1 MKTFFKNIKIPYR
14 KIPWILI
21 SIPPILTIFL
31 LIKFFLMH
39 EGTRLGI
46 VLGGIVAFLE
56 LLISF
61 LSLLNESEH
70 KVKLPNTFIK
80 YKKIILIPI
89 FIFNILILFIWLIP
103 YTSSQKIH
111 SIDSS
116 YLFTTENTTTYKV
129 SVETSLSVDKI
140 VVQVNGVDMPE
151 VSTYTQKENTRCFTT
166 NVELIETDTIYKI
179 TAYILTIDQKKISST
194 LEEPITPPTA
204 TEKPTEEPEP
214 PTETTPPQSENNSEN
229 DKTDIEPTMTAFYQ
243 EVSIPF
249 SKTNAIIYAT
259 TSQKATRISL
269 QAFRE
274 DVVYELYDM
283 KTEDY
288 KNWYLSSEFYDIG
301 TFDVHIIAYFPDGQ
315 IVSHCIQ
322 ITYPFP

>member
-1 MKTFFKNIKIPYR
+1 
-14 KIPWILI
+14 
-21 SIPPILTIFL
+21 
-31 LIKFFLMH
+31 MH
-39 EGTRLGI
+39 EGTKLGI

-116 YLFTTENTTTYKV
+116 YLFTTENTTTY
-129 SVETSLSVDKI
+129 
-140 VVQVNGVDMPE
+140 
-151 VSTYTQKENTRCFTT
+151 TQKENTRCFTT

-194 LEEPITPPTA
+194 LEEKIDLSNTNFGPDTQPSTDAPMNGSDQPSEEPITPPTA
-204 TEKPTEEPEP
+204 TEKPTEEPES

-229 DKTDIEPTMTAFYQ
+229 DKTDIEPTITAFYQ